1 METAAPVAGAKPP
14 SQGAVYFVLFTVLL
28 DMIGFGLIIPVLP
41 RLIEDV
47 GSVPLAEA
55 SKIGGWMFFAYSV
68 AQFAFGPLMGNL
80 SDRFGRRPLLLLAI
94 GGLMA
99 DYVLQAM
106 APNLGWLYLGRAI
119 SGLCGASWVIA
130 NAFIADIT
138 APEERARYFGMMGA
152 AFGLGFVLGPA
163 IGGPLG
169 DLGPRV
175 PFWVAAGI
183 SAVNLA
189 VGFFILPETLDRSKR
204 RPFDL
209 ARSNPLG
216 AFKIF
221 RAYRGVLPMCAVLFV
236 FFASS
241 SVYPA
246 IWPFWGMARFGWS
259 ASMVGLTLAIFGL
272 CMAAAQG
279 GLTGPLVKRFG
290 EHRVILAGFVCATIA
305 AAGYG
310 MAGGLA
316 TVIALMVIHT
326 PEGFIYPLLSA
337 ELSKVVP
344 ENAQGELQGGL
355 SAVLN
360 VAQLTGTV
368 FFSQAFA
375 HFMRPENGANPSAG
389 FVIAAIGAGAS
400 FVLYVVFSGRR
411 ASMAG
416 A

>member
-1 METAAPVAGAKPP
+1 MEHAPNAIAAKAP
-14 SQGAVYFVLFTVLL
+14 SQGAIYFILFTVLL

-41 RLIEDV
+41 LLIEEV
-47 GSVPLAEA
+47 GSVPLSEA
-55 SKIGGWMFFAYSV
+55 SKIGGWMFFAYSM

-94 GGLMA
+94 GGLML
-99 DYVLQAM
+99 DYILQAW
-106 APNLGWLYLGRAI
+106 APTLAWLYLGRAI

-138 APEERARYFGMMGA
+138 TPDERAKYFGLMGA

-183 SAVNLA
+183 SAVNLC
-189 VGFFILPETLDRSKR
+189 VGYFILPETLARDKR
-204 RPFDL
+204 RPFEL
-209 ARSNPLG
+209 ARSNPFG
-216 AFKIF
+216 AFKVF
-221 RAYRGVLPMCAVLFV
+221 QSYHGVWPMCVVLFV

-272 CMAAAQG
+272 CMAATQG

-290 EHRVILAGFVCATIA
+290 EHRVILAGFLCAVIA
-305 AAGYG
+305 ATGYG
-310 MAGGLA
+310 FAGGLA
-316 TVIALMVIHT
+316 MVIVMMIVHT

-337 ELSKVVP
+337 EMSKAVP

-355 SAVLN
+355 SAILN
-360 VAQLTGTV
+360 VAQLVGTV

-375 HFMRPENGANPSAG
+375 FFMRPEHGANPAAG
-389 FVIAAIGAGAS
+389 FLIAAGGVGLS
-400 FVLYVVFSGRR
+400 FVLYLWFSRKV
-411 ASMAG
+411 AA
-416 A
+416 